1 MKIWKALS
9 PNREKVIELAKKYN
23 LSTMSAMLLEEK
35 KFPDDESIE
44 QFLSDT
50 PIFEDPFLITDMDK
64 AVATVRTSIQNGEK
78 ICVYGDYD
86 ADGVTSTALMYSFL
100 KSRGADVIYYIP
112 ARETEGYGLNNNAVD
127 YLYSQGIKLIVTVD
141 NGVSAYEQV
150 ERANFYE
157 MKVVVTDHHAP
168 PKVLPDAYAVVDPHR
183 KDDTSS
189 FKHFSGVGIAFKFA
203 IAYDGEDVDITSL
216 LDQYAD
222 LAAIGTV
229 GDIVSLTGENRVL
242 VKEGLKRINAKT
254 RLGISSLIEASGL
267 RKDEIKSGDISF
279 TICPRINAGGRMDLR
294 SFMKIIQSARE

>member
-157 MKVVVTDHHAP
+157 MKVVVTDHH
-168 PKVLPDAYAVVDPHR
+168 
-183 KDDTSS
+183 
-189 FKHFSGVGIAFKFA
+189 
-203 IAYDGEDVDITSL
+203 
-216 LDQYAD
+216 
-222 LAAIGTV
+222 
-229 GDIVSLTGENRVL
+229 
-242 VKEGLKRINAKT
+242 RI
-254 RLGISSLIEASGL
+254 RFHPGSSLG
-267 RKDEIKSGDISF
+267 
-279 TICPRINAGGRMDLR
+279 PRTF
-294 SFMKIIQSARE
+294 S